1 MLGIDLPHWRK
12 RNRFTQ
18 DNLREAL
25 GVKSRQ
31 TIITWEKSETPIP
44 RTVEL
49 ALLALEHLPEMARK
63 SDGHRFT
70 AAELRTVR
78 TKVWV
83 EREYPGRKEPIP
95 LEESDFQESR

>member
-1 MLGIDLPHWRK
+1 MLGTDLRDWRK

-18 DNLREAL
+18 DTLREAL

-31 TIITWEKSETPIP
+31 TIITWEKSTEPLP

-63 SDGHRFT
+63 IDGRRYQ
-70 AAELRTVR
+70 AAELPTVR
-78 TKVWV
+78 GNVWV

-95 LEESDFQESR
+95 LRESDFQASR